1 MWRDEMSSFD
11 ARLRLPGSRLP
22 LGVEVDI
29 LHERMTVTSGER
41 TVAQWPLERL
51 DVALRP
57 DGFHVRVDGEELVLS
72 VSDSNRFAAELGVGN
87 PVHTTKPS
95 AARLAAK
102 AESNE
107 ADLAALRGRISELAR
122 DLTSNSVSPEDV
134 FSRWLKLLKEL
145 NRLHVEGALPNPLF
159 HQLNTYLLDLIPEPV
174 VAPI

>member
-1 MWRDEMSSFD
+1 LEDEMSAFN

-51 DVALRP
+51 DVSLRA
-57 DGFHVRVDGEELVLS
+57 DGFHIRVDGEEVVLT
-72 VSDSNRFAAELGVGN
+72 VSDSKRFAAELGVGE
-87 PVHTTKPS
+87 PARVTTPS

-107 ADLAALRGRISELAR
+107 AELAALRGRISELAR
-122 DLTSNSVSPEDV
+122 DLTSNSVPPGDV
-134 FSRWLKLLKEL
+134 LGRWLKLLKEL

-159 HQLNTYLLDLIPEPV
+159 HELNTYLLDLIPEPV
-174 VAPI
+174 AAPL